1 MKTIVVLSALF
12 LSSVFSCLS
21 QVADTTEESKEWAFS
36 AAANFYLLPENEVY
50 VNPIFT
56 AQRKHMFLQAR
67 YNYEDLQTGSV
78 FGGYNFSVGRK
89 VEFSATPIAGVAFGN
104 TNGIA
109 PGLIWELNWWR
120 LNLYT
125 ESEYL
130 FDISDKENNFYYA
143 WAELTISPADWL
155 WLGITVQRTKLY
167 ETDLDVQRGITLGF
181 NEKFLS
187 VSAYVFNLGWDE
199 PFGVV
204 SVEVEF

>member
-1 MKTIVVLSALF
+1 MKTIGTLSILVLSSA
-12 LSSVFSCLS
+12 FSCLS
-21 QVADTTEESKEWAFS
+21 QEADTTKESNEWAFS
-36 AAANFYLLPENEVY
+36 AAANFYLFQDNEVY
-50 VNPIFT
+50 VNPIFSV
-56 AQRKHMFLQAR
+56 QRKHMFLQAR
-67 YNYEDLQTGSV
+67 YNYEDFQTGSI
-78 FGGYNFSVGRK
+78 FGGYNFTVGKK

-109 PGLIWELNWWR
+109 PGLIWELSWWR

-125 ESEYL
+125 ENEYL
-130 FDISDKENNFYYA
+130 FDFSGKENNFYYA

-155 WLGITVQRTKLY
+155 WFGITAQRTKLY